1 MSTNG
6 ETRPP
11 TLRFSGKTVLVTGG
25 AQGIG
30 RAIGER
36 FVSEGANLVLFDVE
50 ADTLDRTVA
59 ELRGRGAP
67 VEGAAGDVANRA
79 DVQRAVQAAVDR
91 FGGLNALV
99 GVAGI
104 VELAP
109 FLSVGDKSWRRIL
122 DVNLNGMF
130 LATQEA
136 ARVMAQ
142 AGGGAIVL
150 IASTNAFF
158 PEAHTVAYSTS
169 KAGIVGFVRAASLDL
184 AEHRIR
190 INAINPG
197 QIVTRLSKL
206 LVDDPIGGPAMLEKI
221 PLGRWG
227 QPSDIAA
234 VAAFLCSDDAAY
246 MTGEDVTV
254 DAGMTVG
261 MVLQVEDVALGEHG
275 SKRAAPSI
283 PPPLAEGRGGGQ

>member
-1 MSTNG
+1 VSS
-6 ETRPP
+6 
-11 TLRFSGKTVLVTGG
+11 RFDGKTVLVTGG

-36 FVSEGANLVLFDVE
+36 FVSEGARLVLFDIE
-50 ADTLDRTVA
+50 PDTLTSAVG
-59 ELRGRGAP
+59 ELRGRGVS
-67 VEGAAGDVANRA
+67 VEGVAGDVANRA
-79 DVQRAVQAAVDR
+79 DVKRAVTTAIDR
-91 FGGLNALV
+91 FGSLDALV

-109 FLSVGDKSWRRIL
+109 FLQVKDESWKRIL
-122 DVNLNGMF
+122 DVNLTGMF
-130 LATQEA
+130 IATQEA
-136 ARVMAQ
+136 ARVMAE

-184 AEHRIR
+184 AEHKVR

-261 MVLQVEDVALGEHG
+261 MILQVEDVALGEHG
-275 SKRAAPSI
+275 SKRAA
-283 PPPLAEGRGGGQ
+283 ETKQ

>member
-6 ETRPP
+6 ETRPSAG
-11 TLRFSGKTVLVTGG
+11 RFSGKTALVTGG
-25 AQGIG
+25 AQGIA
-30 RAIGER
+30 RAIAER
-36 FVSEGANLVLFDVE
+36 LAGEGARLVLMDIE
-50 ADTLDRTVA
+50 QDTLDRTVA
-59 ELRGRGAP
+59 ELRARDVS
-67 VEGAAGDVANRA
+67 VEGVAGDVADRPS
-79 DVQRAVQAAVDR
+79 VQRAVKTAVDR
-91 FGGLNALV
+91 FGGLDVLV

-109 FLSVGDKSWRRIL
+109 FLQVRDESWRRIL
-122 DVNLNGMF
+122 DVNLTGMF
-130 LATQEA
+130 IATQEA
-136 ARVMAQ
+136 SLVMAER
-142 AGGGAIVL
+142 GGGAIVL

-184 AEHRIR
+184 GEHKIR

-206 LVDDPIGGPAMLEKI
+206 LVDDPIGGPAMLQKI

-234 VAAFLCSDDAAY
+234 VAAFLASDDAAY

-261 MVLQVEDVALGEHG
+261 MVLEVEDVALGEHG
-275 SKRAAPSI
+275 SKRAEQS
-283 PPPLAEGRGGGQ
+283 QT

>member
-1 MSTNG
+1 MTENG
-6 ETRPP
+6 ESRPASV
-11 TLRFSGKTVLVTGG
+11 RFRGKTVLVTGG

-30 RAIGER
+30 RAMAER
-36 FVSEGANLVLFDVE
+36 FLAEGASVVLLDVE
-50 ADTLDRTVA
+50 AQTLKRTVE
-59 ELRGRGAP
+59 ELSGKGLP
-67 VEGAAGDVANRA
+67 VEGMTGDVAEREA
-79 DVQRAVQAAVDR
+79 VQRAVQRAVDR
-91 FGGLNALV
+91 FGGLHVLV

-109 FLSVGDKSWRRIL
+109 FLSVTDESWKRIL
-122 DVNLNGMF
+122 EVNLTGMF
-130 LATQEA
+130 IATQEA
-136 ARVMAQ
+136 ARVMAEG
-142 AGGGAIVL
+142 GGGAIVL

-227 QPSDIAA
+227 QPSDIAG
-234 VAAFLCSDDAAY
+234 VAAFLASDDAAY

-261 MVLQVEDVALGEHG
+261 MVLEVEDVALGEHG
-275 SKRAAPSI
+275 SKRASV
-283 PPPLAEGRGGGQ
+283 EGTR

>member
-1 MSTNG
+1 MSTDG
-6 ETRPP
+6 ERREP
-11 TLRFSGKTVLVTGG
+11 LRRFDRKTVLVTGG

-36 FVSEGANLVLFDVE
+36 FATEGANLVLFDIE
-50 ADTLDRTVA
+50 PETLQHTVA
-59 ELRGRGAP
+59 ELRGHGVS
-67 VEGAAGDVANRA
+67 VEGVAGDVANRA
-79 DVQRAVQAAVDR
+79 DVKRAVKTAVDR
-91 FGGLNALV
+91 FGGLHVLV

-109 FLSVGDKSWRRIL
+109 FLEVSDESWRRIL
-122 DVNLNGMF
+122 DVNLNGMYM
-130 LATQEA
+130 ATQEA
-136 ARVMAQ
+136 ARVMAE
-142 AGGGAIVL
+142 AGGGSIIL

-158 PEAHTVAYSTS
+158 PEAHTVAYSVS

-184 AEHRIR
+184 AEHKIR

-234 VAAFLCSDDAAY
+234 VAAFLASDDAAY

-275 SKRAAPSI
+275 SKRAAESPK
-283 PPPLAEGRGGGQ
+283 P